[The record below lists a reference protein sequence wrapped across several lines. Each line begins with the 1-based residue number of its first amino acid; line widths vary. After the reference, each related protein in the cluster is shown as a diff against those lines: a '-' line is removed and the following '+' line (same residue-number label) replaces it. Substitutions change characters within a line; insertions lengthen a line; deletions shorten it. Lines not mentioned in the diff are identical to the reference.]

1 MKQEQPIAGLGEGA
15 AEPPDGAPPVPRE
28 LATSRALQAFLAATL
43 SGSEQDRALRA
54 RTLHMLEG
62 HTPRAFE
69 RWKLS
74 PVLEEAIRGLEN
86 FSTEFPLG
94 LTPDHGL
101 ARLDA
106 AYIRHERNLPYALP
120 AHAAFTR
127 YVEHLDLTGDGLYAW
142 LMSELMKA
150 CGLSVPIA
158 FPERPFKPLSRLLD
172 LYWVTHLHL
181 LDTRYLRG
189 PLRSPEAPQWTKD
202 LLAEAPWLLEEGPLG
217 LAAEVAICLQLAGH
231 AGSAAH
237 QRILDA
243 LAREQQPDGRVQDP
257 TLDQASGSVD
267 SHTTAAAL
275 LAFAGA
281 EEHRP
286 SGAR

>member
-1 MKQEQPIAGLGEGA
+1 MKQEQPIAALGEGA
-15 AEPPDGAPPVPRE
+15 A
-28 LATSRALQAFLAATL
+28 RALQAFLAATT

-69 RWKLS
+69 QWKLG
-74 PVLEEAIRGLEN
+74 PVLEEAVRGLED

-94 LTPDHGL
+94 LIPDHGL

-106 AYIRHERNLPYALP
+106 AYIRRERNLPYALP
-120 AHAAFTR
+120 AHGAFTR

-150 CGLSVPIA
+150 CGLSVPIV

-172 LYWVTHLHL
+172 LYWVTHLYL
-181 LDTRYLRG
+181 LDTRYLRS
-189 PLRSPEAPQWTKD
+189 PLRSPEAPQWTED
-202 LLAEAPWLLEEGPLG
+202 LLAEASWLLEEGPLA
-217 LAAEVAICLQLAGH
+217 LAAEVAICLQLAGQ
-231 AGSAAH
+231 AGSDAH
-237 QRILDA
+237 RLILDA

-257 TLDQASGSVD
+257 TLDQTSGDVD
-267 SHTTAAAL
+267 AHTTAAAL

-281 EEHRP
+281 EERP
-286 SGAR
+286 PGGTR